1 MPTFIGGLPLHPLVV
16 HATVVLVP
24 LSVLGALV
32 VVLWPAGRRR
42 YGWLVVA
49 ATVLAS
55 VCTIVAEQTGEGL
68 EHNLPR
74 DAAIEAHTELGD
86 SLKLWVIPL
95 MVVVAAFVLLHHR
108 AKRTARREG
117 PGTTTAPALAG
128 SLRLLALGLTVVAVV
143 LAVGAAVDVYR
154 IGDSGAR
161 AVWGGRV
168 YQQQPFP
175 GPGGRPR

>member
-24 LSVLGALV
+24 LSLLGALLIV
-32 VVLWPAGRRR
+32 AWPAARRR
-42 YGWLVVA
+42 YGWLVVVATA
-49 ATVLAS
+49 AAA

-74 DAAIEAHTELGD
+74 DAAIEAHAALGD
-86 SLKLWVIPL
+86 SLKLWVVPL
-95 MVVVAAFVLLHHR
+95 AVVIAVFVFLHYR
-108 AKRTARREG
+108 AERTVRQDGG
-117 PGTTTAPALAG
+117 PGTTIAPALTG
-128 SLRLLALGLTVVAVV
+128 SVRLVALGLAVLTVV

-154 IGDSGAR
+154 IGDSGAQ

-175 GPGGRPR
+175 QTR

>member
-24 LSVLGALV
+24 LSLLGAILIV
-32 VVLWPAGRRR
+32 AWPAARRR

-49 ATVLAS
+49 AAAAAS

-68 EHNLPR
+68 QHNLPR
-74 DAAIEAHTELGD
+74 DAAIEAHAALGD
-86 SLKLWVIPL
+86 SLKLWVVPL
-95 MVVVAAFVLLHHR
+95 TVVIAVFVFLHYR
-108 AKRTARREG
+108 AERTVRQDSG
-117 PGTTTAPALAG
+117 PGTTIAPGLTG
-128 SLRLLALGLTVVAVV
+128 SVRLVALGLAVLTVV

-154 IGDSGAR
+154 IGDSGAQ

-175 GPGGRPR
+175 QTR

>member
-32 VVLWPAGRRR
+32 VVLWPAARRR

-68 EHNLPR
+68 EHSLPR
-74 DAAIEAHTELGD
+74 DPAIEAHTMLGD

-95 MVVVAAFVLLHHR
+95 MVVVGAFVLLHQR
-108 AKRTARREG
+108 AERTARREG
-117 PGTTTAPALAG
+117 PGTTAAPAVTG
-128 SLRLLALGLTVVAVV
+128 GLRLLALGLAVVAVV
-143 LAVGAAVDVYR
+143 VALGAAVDVYR

-175 GPGGRPR
+175 GGGPG

>member
-24 LSVLGALV
+24 LAVLGAFA
-32 VVLWPAGRRR
+32 VVLWPAARRR

-95 MVVVAAFVLLHHR
+95 MVVVAVFVLLHHR
-108 AKRTARREG
+108 AERTARREG
-117 PGTTTAPALAG
+117 PGTTTAPAPAG
-128 SLRLLALGLTVVAVV
+128 GLRLLALGLTVVTVV

-175 GPGGRPR
+175 GPGGPPR